1 MVKTSNL
8 DSSSD
13 LSAAF
18 AHEVASVGGVLIDE
32 ELSRREMDSL
42 IALCDV
48 YASLHR
54 SEGFGMGM
62 AEAMALGR
70 PLIAT
75 AYSGNMDFMTPANSA
90 LVRFRLRAIVESDH
104 IEQPSVAS
112 VYEPGQL
119 WAEPDIGHAAELM
132 RRLCRDPTLRD
143 RIGRAAAA
151 TVGKR
156 YSHERVS
163 SAMLARLQEINRS
176 RCIPGAL
183 SRGSLAPPGAT
194 R

>member
-1 MVKTSNL
+1 
-8 DSSSD
+8 
-13 LSAAF
+13 
-18 AHEVASVGGVLIDE
+18 
-32 ELSRREMDSL
+32 
-42 IALCDV
+42 
-48 YASLHR
+48 
-54 SEGFGMGM
+54 
-62 AEAMALGR
+62 
-70 PLIAT
+70 
-75 AYSGNMDFMTPANSA
+75 MDFMTPANSA
-90 LVRFRLRAIVESDH
+90 LVRLRLRPIVESDH